1 MSDYNNVCV
10 QMNNDVESLV
20 RDMLRPHWARGA
32 AAAVVTQS
40 PPGDLPPKY
49 EDLGQSSQ
57 PAYQDCNIH
66 PPPDLPPQY
75 DEDTMAVPPPP
86 PPPARDQDTA
96 DSCEGAGR
104 ARSPGP
110 AAADT
115 RHCDH

>member
-1 MSDYNNVCV
+1 MSDYITMCV

-57 PAYQDCNIH
+57 PI
-66 PPPDLPPQY
+66 L
-75 DEDTMAVPPPP
+75 
-86 PPPARDQDTA
+86 
-96 DSCEGAGR
+96 SIL
-104 ARSPGP
+104 
-110 AAADT
+110 
-115 RHCDH
+115 

>member
-1 MSDYNNVCV
+1 MNHLVSVNNVNRQTSRTCLIITMCV

-57 PAYQDCNIH
+57 PI
-66 PPPDLPPQY
+66 L
-75 DEDTMAVPPPP
+75 
-86 PPPARDQDTA
+86 
-96 DSCEGAGR
+96 SIL
-104 ARSPGP
+104 
-110 AAADT
+110 
-115 RHCDH
+115 

>member
-57 PAYQDCNIH
+57 PAYQHCNIH

-75 DEDTMAVPPPP
+75 DEDTMAVPP

>member
-32 AAAVVTQS
+32 AVVTQS

-57 PAYQDCNIH
+57 PSYQDCNIH

-75 DEDTMAVPPPP
+75 DEDTMAVPP

>member
-1 MSDYNNVCV
+1 MCV

-49 EDLGQSSQ
+49 EDLGQSRSRSRS
-57 PAYQDCNIH
+57 YQYCNIH
-66 PPPDLPPQY
+66 PTPDLPPQY
-75 DEDTMAVPPPP
+75 DEDTMAVPP

-104 ARSPGP
+104 PRSPRR
-110 AAADT
+110 AAAES

>member
-1 MSDYNNVCV
+1 MMPRQTSRTCLIITMCV

-57 PAYQDCNIH
+57 PI
-66 PPPDLPPQY
+66 LS
-75 DEDTMAVPPPP
+75 VL
-86 PPPARDQDTA
+86 
-96 DSCEGAGR
+96 
-104 ARSPGP
+104 
-110 AAADT
+110 
-115 RHCDH
+115 